1 MTTTGETHGR
11 PLLWYAM
18 SSPYGR
24 ERMAEE
30 ALRQRNVECFVPKKR
45 VETIDAKS
53 NRVVRYVPV
62 IRNLIFVRSTE
73 DGMRLLKPQMN
84 QLIQFLMCPSPA
96 GNKVPVIV
104 PDKQMADFIRLYMS
118 MPDDLVYLSPDEIH
132 GLKENARVVIG
143 DGVFQGLEGYYQRI
157 EGKRQKRFI
166 VKIED
171 FIACAALIVDC
182 NFIKLPK
189 GK

>member
-1 MTTTGETHGR
+1 M
-11 PLLWYAM
+11 LWYAM

-104 PDKQMADFIRLYMS
+104 PDKQMDDFILLNS
-118 MPDDLVYLSPDEIH
+118 LPDDSFFLMPADLKH
-132 GLKENARVVIG
+132 GDKVRVIRGQFAGIEGELIRIKGHKRVV
-143 DGVFQGLEGYYQRI
+143 VRLEGLFSLAVTTYIPR
-157 EGKRQKRFI
+157 ENI
-166 VKIED
+166 VKID
-171 FIACAALIVDC
+171 
-182 NFIKLPK
+182 
-189 GK
+189 G

>member
-1 MTTTGETHGR
+1 MKTLR
-11 PLLWYAM
+11 IFLLVLLVPLI
-18 SSPYGR
+18 SGCSGKVV
-24 ERMAEE
+24 E
-30 ALRQRNVECFVPKKR
+30 AVPGL
-45 VETIDAKS
+45 S
-53 NRVVRYVPV
+53 VVPLPESV
-62 IRNLIFVRSTE
+62 S
-73 DGMRLLKPQMN
+73 
-84 QLIQFLMCPSPA
+84 
-96 GNKVPVIV
+96 
-104 PDKQMADFIRLYMS
+104 
-118 MPDDLVYLSPDEIH
+118 
-132 GLKENARVVIG
+132 IG